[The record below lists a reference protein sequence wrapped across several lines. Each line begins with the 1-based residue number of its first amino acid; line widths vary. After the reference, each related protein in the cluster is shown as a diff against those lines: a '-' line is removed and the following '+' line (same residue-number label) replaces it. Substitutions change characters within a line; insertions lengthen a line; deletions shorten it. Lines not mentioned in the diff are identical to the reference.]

1 MAFDEY
7 NYDIIDKLPEWWKDD
22 LFLEPINRFTQELL
36 ATIIGAILNHIS
48 VVQPVQVWKSLPE
61 EYHWEHQYFSTDPY
75 LHNQSNIIRKN
86 KKAVAIVPNTKRNC
100 HAIIN
105 IKLQGNEK
113 NQEELINFTIANG
126 AQHIKF
132 KNIPNTAN
140 IYISTADNTIL
151 INNEIHPN
159 LIEGTFNKIQPVP
172 KNRNYDEVDI
182 DDENKKTEIVLS
194 SDSLS
199 DDDQLRF
206 DMNIALLNPVYTTQ
220 QHIELHSVGA
230 FPIERVAMFGFY
242 CNQFNNKEGY
252 KYVWEKE
259 YPEHTRTVYDKI
271 TTQFDFERFFIAV
284 KYRGLSHPLLFG
296 FPQEELSSDYRFQ
309 INNRLDRWGK
319 IYGLPRRYYKD
330 NISDDEEPYTFPKY
344 YKYPIEQDY
353 WYQQRMVN
361 EYKYNEDAINATF
374 LKDTD
379 LNNVAMLESIDPSI
393 NDVWVYTE
401 TIKPSGVPARDTGK
415 IIPYDVSEIT
425 DEKDM
430 GVSWVYP
437 KAITQDHL
445 LNEPIILEPYTKES
459 INNYQYRSKTLKL
472 KFPIP
477 TIPENSTITGIEL
490 TLHAENNVYSEVFK
504 LDDRSVMML
513 PYSVDVTKIQQS
525 ELLSDYLSQES
536 IENYKSIKKVP
547 INLEDIHWKKGKQ
560 IYTIGGKNFLFNEDK
575 ITKEQLGK
583 SLEFRLGFSNQHNFL
598 QDIFLLHKVSLTI
611 YYQLIPDK
619 FSIEANL
626 SDTEILIGDGS
637 EAPYTTNLTLNVK
650 NEGTTL
656 IKDKNIMIV
665 IPPELYMIYGKSNND
680 NILSFDFDLDINEEF
695 VIGDKENPIL
705 INFGKAGDTDLTKL
719 TGYYDIL
726 IMCDDKIIKK
736 ELLIRRGNNNGS

>member
-1 MAFDEY
+1 MPQHFYIPTAY
-7 NYDIIDKLPEWWKDD
+7 
-22 LFLEPINRFTQELL
+22 
-36 ATIIGAILNHIS
+36 IS
-48 VVQPVQVWKSLPE
+48 V
-61 EYHWEHQYFSTDPY
+61 
-75 LHNQSNIIRKN
+75 
-86 KKAVAIVPNTKRNC
+86 NTK
-100 HAIIN
+100 
-105 IKLQGNEK
+105 
-113 NQEELINFTIANG
+113 
-126 AQHIKF
+126 
-132 KNIPNTAN
+132 
-140 IYISTADNTIL
+140 
-151 INNEIHPN
+151 
-159 LIEGTFNKIQPVP
+159 
-172 KNRNYDEVDI
+172 
-182 DDENKKTEIVLS
+182 
-194 SDSLS
+194 
-199 DDDQLRF
+199 
-206 DMNIALLNPVYTTQ
+206 
-220 QHIELHSVGA
+220 
-230 FPIERVAMFGFY
+230 
-242 CNQFNNKEGY
+242 
-252 KYVWEKE
+252 
-259 YPEHTRTVYDKI
+259 
-271 TTQFDFERFFIAV
+271 
-284 KYRGLSHPLLFG
+284 
-296 FPQEELSSDYRFQ
+296 
-309 INNRLDRWGK
+309 
-319 IYGLPRRYYKD
+319 
-330 NISDDEEPYTFPKY
+330 
-344 YKYPIEQDY
+344 
-353 WYQQRMVN
+353 
-361 EYKYNEDAINATF
+361 
-374 LKDTD
+374 
-379 LNNVAMLESIDPSI
+379 
-393 NDVWVYTE
+393 E
-401 TIKPSGVPARDTGK
+401 T
-415 IIPYDVSEIT
+415 
-425 DEKDM
+425 
-430 GVSWVYP
+430 
-437 KAITQDHL
+437 
-445 LNEPIILEPYTKES
+445 

-477 TIPENSTITGIEL
+477 TIPENSIITGIEL

-656 IKDKNIMIV
+656 IKNKNIMIV
-665 IPPELYMIYGKSNND
+665 IPPELYMIYDKSNND

-705 INFGKAGDTDLTKL
+705 INFGRAGDTDLTKL

>member
-199 DDDQLRF
+199 DNDQLQF

-344 YKYPIEQDY
+344 YKYPVEQDY

-379 LNNVAMLESIDPSI
+379 LNNVAMLESIDPST

-415 IIPYDVSEIT
+415 IIPCDVSEIT

-445 LNEPIILEPYTKES
+445 ISEPITLEPYTKET

-656 IKDKNIMIV
+656 IENKNIMIV

>member
-199 DDDQLRF
+199 DNDQLQF

-271 TTQFDFERFFIAV
+271 TTQFDFE
-284 KYRGLSHPLLFG
+284 
-296 FPQEELSSDYRFQ
+296 
-309 INNRLDRWGK
+309 
-319 IYGLPRRYYKD
+319 
-330 NISDDEEPYTFPKY
+330 
-344 YKYPIEQDY
+344 
-353 WYQQRMVN
+353 
-361 EYKYNEDAINATF
+361 
-374 LKDTD
+374 
-379 LNNVAMLESIDPSI
+379 
-393 NDVWVYTE
+393 
-401 TIKPSGVPARDTGK
+401 
-415 IIPYDVSEIT
+415 
-425 DEKDM
+425 
-430 GVSWVYP
+430 
-437 KAITQDHL
+437 
-445 LNEPIILEPYTKES
+445 
-459 INNYQYRSKTLKL
+459 
-472 KFPIP
+472 
-477 TIPENSTITGIEL
+477 
-490 TLHAENNVYSEVFK
+490 
-504 LDDRSVMML
+504 
-513 PYSVDVTKIQQS
+513 
-525 ELLSDYLSQES
+525 
-536 IENYKSIKKVP
+536 
-547 INLEDIHWKKGKQ
+547 
-560 IYTIGGKNFLFNEDK
+560 
-575 ITKEQLGK
+575 
-583 SLEFRLGFSNQHNFL
+583 
-598 QDIFLLHKVSLTI
+598 
-611 YYQLIPDK
+611 
-619 FSIEANL
+619 
-626 SDTEILIGDGS
+626 
-637 EAPYTTNLTLNVK
+637 
-650 NEGTTL
+650 
-656 IKDKNIMIV
+656 
-665 IPPELYMIYGKSNND
+665 
-680 NILSFDFDLDINEEF
+680 
-695 VIGDKENPIL
+695 
-705 INFGKAGDTDLTKL
+705 
-719 TGYYDIL
+719 
-726 IMCDDKIIKK
+726 
-736 ELLIRRGNNNGS
+736 

>member
-113 NQEELINFTIANG
+113 NQEKLINFTIANG

-151 INNEIHPN
+151 INNETHPN

-415 IIPYDVSEIT
+415 IIPCDVSEIT

-445 LNEPIILEPYTKES
+445 LNEPITLEPYTKES

-656 IKDKNIMIV
+656 IKNKNIMIV
-665 IPPELYMIYGKSNND
+665 IPPELYMIYGESNND
-680 NILSFDFDLDINEEF
+680 NILSFNFDLDINEEF